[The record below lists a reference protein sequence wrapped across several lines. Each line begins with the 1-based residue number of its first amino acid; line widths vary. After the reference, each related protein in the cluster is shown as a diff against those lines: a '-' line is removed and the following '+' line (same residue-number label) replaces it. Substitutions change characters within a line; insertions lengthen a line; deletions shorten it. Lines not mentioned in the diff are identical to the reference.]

1 MFGDGEGCCHTDPP
15 GGGKKGVQSHCS
27 INKFL
32 SPQSACTPSLSR
44 PEGSWIS
51 APTHPLPN
59 SGTWLPCFPASSG
72 AEIPPT
78 TYSTDPGTN
87 ATSSRKLA
95 QTPRRLWSFLYGS
108 DCIPD
113 FCPKWYQSV
122 VPQTESSLGPETSL
136 NLLRSPAGVR
146 HVADSKAVQ
155 VPHQS
160 G

>member
-1 MFGDGEGCCHTDPP
+1 METVRAAATPNPQEEVKRVFSLT
-15 GGGKKGVQSHCS
+15 V
-27 INKFL
+27 L
-32 SPQSACTPSLSR
+32 STNSSPHRVPCTPSLSR

-95 QTPRRLWSFLYGS
+95 QTPRRPWSFLYGS

-136 NLLRSPAGVR
+136 NLLRSPAGAR

-155 VPHQS
+155 APHQS